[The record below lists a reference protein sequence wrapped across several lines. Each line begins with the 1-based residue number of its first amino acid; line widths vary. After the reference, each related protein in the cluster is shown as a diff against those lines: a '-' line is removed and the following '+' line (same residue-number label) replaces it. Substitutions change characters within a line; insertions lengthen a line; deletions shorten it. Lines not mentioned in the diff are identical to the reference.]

1 MTRIIK
7 CSVFGVFYEAKEW
20 KLRNS
25 AVLAE
30 EDPREEELEPV
41 AE

>member
-1 MTRIIK
+1 MSRIIK
-7 CSVFGVFYEAKEW
+7 CSVFGVFSEAKEW
-20 KLRNS
+20 KMRSS

-30 EDPREEELEPV
+30 EDPSEEELEPV